1 MPDETLTV
9 LVFSDDSNTRDQ
21 VRLALGRRPAAD
33 LPSVEYVECATEWAV
48 LDRLAEGDVD
58 LAILDGEAVP
68 AGGIGVCRTIKQEVF
83 AAPPIL
89 VLLGRPQDSW
99 LASWARADAVVH
111 HPLDPVATASQAAEL
126 LRARVAPASTTVVP
140 HA

>member
-1 MPDETLTV
+1 MAGESLTV

-21 VRLALGRRPAAD
+21 VRLALGRRPAVD
-33 LPSVEYVECATEWAV
+33 LPPVEYVECATEWAV
-48 LDRLAEGDVD
+48 LDRLDKGDVD

-83 AAPPIL
+83 TAPPVL

-99 LASWARADAVVH
+99 LASWARADGVVH
-111 HPLDPVATASQAAEL
+111 HPLDPVATAAEAAEL
-126 LRARVAPASTTVVP
+126 LRARVVPASTAVAP
-140 HA
+140 RA